1 MPYIEPRFDQNGEI
15 THYRINVSAGVNY
28 KGQPIKRRTT
38 WRPKDGM
45 SRSQAEREVKAFAYK
60 FEEDIRN
67 GYQYDDNKTFA
78 QYADYVLDLKARNG
92 LAPSTLDR
100 YHSMLPR
107 IYEAIGHIKL
117 NKIRPQHLND
127 FYQNLMEHGIRE
139 DNIRA
144 IAKHSLSRRFKEER
158 IPKAELA
165 RRCNLGAM
173 TITAALRGDPLRLSS
188 AEAIAH
194 GLGYDVSDLFTI
206 RNNEIPLS
214 AKTVLEHH
222 RLISMILSHADKEMV
237 VPYNAAAKAS
247 PPRARKPKPDYFQPE
262 EMEEIILA
270 LEDEPIRWKAMTY
283 LLIDTGCRRSEVMG
297 LKWENVELDTGV
309 ITIETALLY
318 TKEKGI
324 YEGPPKNGQVRAVRL
339 APQSLA
345 LLKKYKLEQ
354 TRLRLLNGDRWVNSG
369 YVFTKDDGQC
379 MHPDSI
385 TYWLNQFS
393 KKHNLPHIHPHA
405 FRHTAASTMIANG
418 VDLVTTAAELGH
430 ADATTTAM
438 IYAHQIARQRAK
450 AADIRAGVFSCI
462 KVAK

>member
-247 PPRARKPKPDYFQPE
+247 PPRARKPKPDYFQPVNCK
-262 EMEEIILA
+262 M
-270 LEDEPIRWKAMTY
+270 K
-283 LLIDTGCRRSEVMG
+283 
-297 LKWENVELDTGV
+297 LDT
-309 ITIETALLY
+309 
-318 TKEKGI
+318 
-324 YEGPPKNGQVRAVRL
+324 
-339 APQSLA
+339 
-345 LLKKYKLEQ
+345 
-354 TRLRLLNGDRWVNSG
+354 
-369 YVFTKDDGQC
+369 
-379 MHPDSI
+379 
-385 TYWLNQFS
+385 
-393 KKHNLPHIHPHA
+393 
-405 FRHTAASTMIANG
+405 
-418 VDLVTTAAELGH
+418 
-430 ADATTTAM
+430 
-438 IYAHQIARQRAK
+438 
-450 AADIRAGVFSCI
+450 
-462 KVAK
+462 